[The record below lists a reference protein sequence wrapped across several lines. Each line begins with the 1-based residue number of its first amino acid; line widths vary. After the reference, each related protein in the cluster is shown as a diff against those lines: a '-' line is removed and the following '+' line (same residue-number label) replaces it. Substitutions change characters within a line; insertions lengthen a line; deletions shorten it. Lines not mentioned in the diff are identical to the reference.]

1 MEKKK
6 GSIVSKHRI
15 RYTEE
20 FQHEVCLEYLTGRFT
35 KAELQNKYGIKGKSR
50 LFTWLKKF
58 GYIAQNLIK
67 PMSKSTSNINRSQ
80 QKKDK
85 QNKLED
91 AQLKAEIYSKMIE
104 IAEQEYKIKI
114 RKNFNTK

>member
-6 GSIVSKHRI
+6 ECTGSKHRI
-15 RYTEE
+15 RYSEE

-35 KAELQNKYGIKGKSR
+35 KAELQNRYGIRGKSR

-58 GYIAQNLIK
+58 GYIAQNSIK
-67 PMSKSTSNINRSQ
+67 PMSKSKANVKRSQ
-80 QKKDK
+80 QQKDRK
-85 QNKLED
+85 NELED
-91 AQLKAEIYSKMIE
+91 ARLKAEIYSKMIE
-104 IAEQEYKIKI
+104 IAEQQYKIKI

>member
-6 GSIVSKHRI
+6 ECIVSKYRI
-15 RYTEE
+15 RYREE

-35 KAELQNKYGIKGKSR
+35 KAELQNKYGIRGKSR
-50 LFTWLKKF
+50 LVTWLKKF
-58 GYIAQNLIK
+58 GYIAQNSLK
-67 PMSKSTSNINRSQ
+67 PMSNNKTQLTISK
-80 QKKDK
+80 QKRDK
-85 QNKLED
+85 KNELEE

-104 IAEQEYKIKI
+104 IAEQQYKIKI